1 MKTKLKLLMLFLTL
15 SLNNAIFAQNENKS
29 YNLFVSVYN
38 LEGKKINNGKII
50 SVSDTLLNL
59 KNNNK
64 IALLNVKDVGLIKTK
79 RSAGNNVL
87 VGSLI
92 GAVAGGGIGAASA
105 EPDTIVFNYSAG
117 EGALAG
123 GILGG
128 ATGAGIGGLTAL
140 LKKSKTF
147 IINGD
152 TSKWKLFIES
162 ISN

>member
-1 MKTKLKLLMLFLTL
+1 M
-15 SLNNAIFAQNENKS
+15 
-29 YNLFVSVYN
+29 
-38 LEGKKINNGKII
+38 
-50 SVSDTLLNL
+50 
-59 KNNNK
+59 
-64 IALLNVKDVGLIKTK
+64 
-79 RSAGNNVL
+79 L